1 MSTVASLQRD
11 HAPVVLERVFN
22 HCFLD
27 SENTRL
33 IGGASEPL
41 YLPADKDCAE
51 NRLYYREDF
60 FASALHEAAHWCIAG
75 RERRGLRDFGYWYE
89 PEGRSID
96 QQASFLAAEA
106 RPQALEWYFSMACG
120 YPFQP
125 SLDSFDPEGYEAMY
139 RTFVGRVVAQA
150 GRLRATGLPLRAGR
164 FFDALAAEFGT
175 GLSTGA
181 LPHLT
186 REQLS

>member
-1 MSTVASLQRD
+1 MSTAPALQRVHD
-11 HAPVVLERVFN
+11 PVALERVFN

-27 SENTRL
+27 SESTRL

-41 YLPADKDCAE
+41 YLPADKACAE

-89 PEGRSID
+89 PEGRNGD
-96 QQASFLAAEA
+96 QQASFLVVEA
-106 RPQALEWYFSMACG
+106 RPQALEWYFSTACG

-139 RTFVGRVVAQA
+139 STFVGRVVAQTE
-150 GRLRATGLPLRAGR
+150 RLRADGLPLRAER

-181 LPHLT
+181 LPQLT